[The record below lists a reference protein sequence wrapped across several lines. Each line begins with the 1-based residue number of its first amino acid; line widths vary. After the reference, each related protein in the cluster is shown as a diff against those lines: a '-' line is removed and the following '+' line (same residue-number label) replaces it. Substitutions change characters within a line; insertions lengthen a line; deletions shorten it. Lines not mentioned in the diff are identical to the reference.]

1 MLQGEKLLREYT
13 LASYFPVLGLRC
25 LTSTTAPAKSSHSL
39 ASHKCWFKEHLSV
52 PAYPEMLILGGRGQ
66 AQNSKCQYATQVIL
80 MRGHTATPEQVLGC
94 LSLM

>member
-1 MLQGEKLLREYT
+1 MQAEKLLREYT
-13 LASYFPVLGLRC
+13 LASYFPVLGLSC

-39 ASHKCWFKEHLSV
+39 ASPKCLFKEHLSV

-80 MRGHTATPEQVLGC
+80 MWGCTATLEEVLGC
-94 LSLM
+94 LSLI